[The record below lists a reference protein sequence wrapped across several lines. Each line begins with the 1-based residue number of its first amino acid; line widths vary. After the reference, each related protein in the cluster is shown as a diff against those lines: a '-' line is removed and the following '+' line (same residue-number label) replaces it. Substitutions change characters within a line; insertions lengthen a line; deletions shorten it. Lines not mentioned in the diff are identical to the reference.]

1 MIRLMRTDELNDYLS
16 GIYLHKFE
24 LQKGTERHLKATPMA
39 RIARQTRI
47 EFLANISTRR
57 CFLEG
62 YPVSVERTPACF
74 SAIGHRL
81 A

>member
-1 MIRLMRTDELNDYLS
+1 MERYLKTTS
-16 GIYLHKFE
+16 MQGSLDKLASSSLKHFDGVF
-24 LQKGTERHLKATPMA
+24 LQ
-39 RIARQTRI
+39 
-47 EFLANISTRR
+47 
-57 CFLEG
+57 G